1 MTDTSEVT
9 VADSAADSQANAS
22 DSPNQLAWVDK
33 YTGLLDTKFV
43 IPGTEVRF
51 GVDFLLGLVPGVG
64 DVLSLGF
71 SGVLVATMAKHGASP
86 LLVLK
91 MLINVGLDATIG
103 SIPVLGNVFDLFYKA
118 NTRNLDLMKEHYQ
131 EGMHSGSIWPALIT
145 IAIVLMLVMSV
156 MIWILFRIASWLA
169 VQFET

>member
-22 DSPNQLAWVDK
+22 DSPNQLAWVDN

-145 IAIVLMLVMSV
+145 IAIVLMLVMAV

>member
-145 IAIVLMLVMSV
+145 IAIVLMLVMAV